1 MIRPMDFSTFAQF
14 VFCVR
19 IAPTATSKGVSPGHQ
34 CSGPNVRFNV
44 R

>member
-1 MIRPMDFSTFAQF
+1 MTPRALIRPMAFSTFAQF

-34 CSGPNVRFNV
+34 
-44 R
+44 